1 MPAKKATK
9 QTVPSPKDV
18 RVKVSQGDVPAY
30 SLDEALRV
38 PRAIA
43 DHYGFKP
50 TKPLNVAAGMAM
62 QPNSGPFRMLA
73 GAAIAYGLTT
83 GGPNAP
89 EIAITP
95 LGMRIVRPTVEGD
108 DLKAMREALLKP
120 RVIGQFLRKYA
131 DAPIP
136 REDIGLNVLHDLG
149 VPRDR
154 AKIVFQLILTGAGSV
169 GLVKEIKTKKYISL
183 DGVSKIAAPL
193 NGDINA
199 ELDELTDEVVPEPLA
214 PPLSIP
220 STPLPSSDIQRAQRR
235 VYVTH
240 GKNRAFVD
248 PIKKLLVFGELEPVV
263 SVERP
268 SVWQP
273 VPDKIMNEMRSCG
286 AAIIHVDAEL
296 KLLDN
301 EANEHIVLNPN
312 VLMEIGA
319 AMALFGRRFIL
330 LVKDGSKLPSN
341 LQGLFEVRYS
351 GEVLDG
357 DATVRLLEAIRDIK
371 NHPMP
376 DRYSAPTS

>member
-1 MPAKKATK
+1 MAKKSVAPPPAKETRA
-9 QTVPSPKDV
+9 
-18 RVKVSQGDVPAY
+18 KVSQSDVPGA
-30 SLDEALRV
+30 SLDDALRV
-38 PRAIA
+38 PMAIA
-43 DHYGFKP
+43 EHYGYRA
-50 TKPLNVAAGMAM
+50 TKPLNVAAGMGI
-62 QPNSGPFRMLA
+62 QPNSGGFRMLA

-108 DLKAMREALLKP
+108 DLKAKRESLLKP
-120 RVIGQFLRKYA
+120 RVIGEFLRKYA

-136 REDIGLNVLHDLG
+136 RDDIGINVLHDLG

-154 AKIVFQLILTGAGSV
+154 AAAVLAFILEGAAAV
-169 GLVKEIKTKKYISL
+169 GLVKDIRGKKYISL
-183 DGVSKIAAPL
+183 DGVSAAASNSDENTDDETEDVFPALTQTPTAIIPVPAAPS
-193 NGDINA
+193 I
-199 ELDELTDEVVPEPLA
+199 A
-214 PPLSIP
+214 P
-220 STPLPSSDIQRAQRR
+220 DIQRAQKR
-235 VYVTH
+235 VYITH
-240 GKNRAFVD
+240 GKNRAFVE
-248 PIKKLLVFGELEPVV
+248 PVKKLLAFGELEPVV

-268 SVWQP
+268 SVSQP

-296 KLLDN
+296 KLMDAD
-301 EANEHIVLNPN
+301 ANEHLVLNPN

-330 LVKDGSKLPSN
+330 LVKDGVKLPSN

-351 GEVLDG
+351 GDSLDG

-376 DRYSAPTS
+376 DRYSAPA